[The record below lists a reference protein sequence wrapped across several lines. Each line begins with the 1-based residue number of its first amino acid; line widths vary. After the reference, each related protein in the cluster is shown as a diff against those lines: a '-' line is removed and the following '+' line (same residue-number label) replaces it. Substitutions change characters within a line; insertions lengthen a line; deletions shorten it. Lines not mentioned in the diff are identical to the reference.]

1 MTLINYQKI
10 KQELNNRQKLIA
22 VSKGQDVSKIKKL
35 YDLGHRDFGENYL
48 QELIKKSTALPA
60 DINWHFLGKIQT
72 NKIKNIIKF
81 SNLIHSVSR
90 EKVYQ
95 KILNTDVKEKCNF
108 LLQLK
113 LGNEDSKDG
122 LSSEELINIVEN
134 HDNESLFCI
143 KAVSYTHLTL
153 PTTLVV

>member
-90 EKVYQ
+90 EKV
-95 KILNTDVKEKCNF
+95 
-108 LLQLK
+108 
-113 LGNEDSKDG
+113 
-122 LSSEELINIVEN
+122 
-134 HDNESLFCI
+134 
-143 KAVSYTHLTL
+143 
-153 PTTLVV
+153 

>member
-10 KQELNNRQKLIA
+10 KQELNNRQELIA

-122 LSSEELINIVEN
+122 LS
-134 HDNESLFCI
+134 
-143 KAVSYTHLTL
+143 A
-153 PTTLVV
+153 